1 MNATLYTR
9 FDDHPA
15 TASLLFMTE
24 IRICGRVWCVF
35 IIKREPTTD
44 QPTKLPKI
52 VVNFMI
58 MKVRE

>member
-9 FDDHPA
+9 FDGQ
-15 TASLLFMTE
+15 LLFMTE
-24 IRICGRVWCVF
+24 IRICGRVRCVF
-35 IIKREPTTD
+35 IIKRELTTD